1 MATNAYDTIN
11 YWSEV
16 KLDII
21 KKYAA
26 AYSRILSAQTSP
38 RFHHIYIDGFSGGGQ
53 NFSKTQNKF
62 VPGSPLNALF
72 VEPPFLEYHFVE
84 LNPNKTDRLRQL
96 VGENSHV
103 TVYNGDC
110 NQVLLEDVFPQCL
123 YQDFRRALC
132 VLDPY
137 GLHLNWEVIETAGRM
152 RSVEIFLN
160 FPVAD
165 MNRNVLWRD
174 SERVSHTQKA
184 RMDAFWG
191 DDSWKQAAYSSE
203 GNLFGYEQKTDNR
216 AVVMAFQDRLK
227 SKAGF
232 SYVPEPVAMRN
243 SVGAEIYY
251 LFFASQKSVAADIVT
266 EIFDKYRK
274 RV

>member
-21 KKYAA
+21 KEYAA

-38 RFHHIYIDGFSGGGQ
+38 PFYHIYIDGFAGGGL
-53 NFSKTQNKF
+53 NLSKTRNEF
-62 VPGSPLNALF
+62 VPGSPLNALL
-72 VEPPFLEYHFVE
+72 VDPPFREYHFVE
-84 LNPNKTDRLRQL
+84 LNPRKTSRLRHL
-96 VGENSHV
+96 VREKDCV
-103 TVYNGDC
+103 IVYEGDC
-110 NQVLLEDVFPQCL
+110 NKILLEHVFPNCL
-123 YQDFRRALC
+123 YRQFRRALC

-137 GLHLNWEVIETAGRM
+137 GLHLNWEVIETAGKM
-152 RSVEIFLN
+152 CSIEIFLN

-165 MNRNVLWRD
+165 MNRNVLWRN
-174 SERVSHTQKA
+174 SERVSPTQKA

-203 GNLFGYEQKTDNR
+203 GNLFCYEHKTDNR
-216 AVVMAFQDRLK
+216 AVVKAFQDRLK

-251 LFFASQKSVAADIVT
+251 LFFASRKPVAARIVT